1 MPSKSKNNLNF
12 TRFLRWL
19 ATMLATYFI
28 ITAVFSLT
36 VDPWRINQT
45 RFSIESLDEYREI
58 SDTLRTGKAALAN
71 KGDWD
76 TVIIGSSR
84 MEIAFDP
91 EHPALPGKRRVNLAM
106 AAATLTE
113 TIAVANY
120 TLDRNPG
127 IKTMLF
133 GIEVG
138 ELHNDADSRTFT
150 DFYNSPYSDNNRS
163 IERSINQIIGARSLS
178 DSISTIRNKSAGIH
192 PKRNQLGLWI
202 GPEYPSDL
210 RAFVEGAF
218 AEGHREPE
226 ENWNLRPQD
235 LRTAKADALSILV
248 RRVRGAG
255 IELHL
260 VLPPMHALKMIHPY
274 DDEPDS
280 MAWETDLHRL
290 AKICEEANAIPSAS
304 PPVKLWDFLLFNKHT
319 CVALPSPDAE
329 IRKLSNWT
337 DLSHA
342 RPEIG
347 NMALYL
353 MFQQGGE
360 GGEVDGLIG
369 RNLLLGDWEDHRSSW
384 ILNHREYCRTNSN
397 DVVWWRKLLKTSEPV
412 RHPAGNR

>member
-1 MPSKSKNNLNF
+1 MSSKFKINRHFS
-12 TRFLRWL
+12 RFLRWL
-19 ATMLATYFI
+19 FTMLAVYFI
-28 ITAVFSLT
+28 ITAIFSLT
-36 VDPWRINQT
+36 VDPWRINNT
-45 RFSIESLDEYREI
+45 KLSIESLDRYREI
-58 SDTLRTGKAALAN
+58 SETVRTGKAALAN
-71 KGDWD
+71 KGGWD

-106 AAATLTE
+106 AAATHTE

-120 TLDRNPG
+120 TLDRNPE
-127 IKTMLF
+127 IRTMLF

-138 ELHNDADSRTFT
+138 ELHNDADSRKFT
-150 DFYNSPYSDNNRS
+150 DFYNSPFSDNNRS
-163 IERSINQIIGARSLS
+163 IERSINQIIGARSLT
-178 DSISTIRNKSAGIH
+178 DSIATIRNRSAGIV

-202 GPEYPSDL
+202 EPEYPSDL

-235 LRTAKADALSILV
+235 LRAAKADALTMLV

-274 DDEPDS
+274 NDEPYS
-280 MAWETDLHRL
+280 MAWETDLLKL
-290 AKICEEANAIPSAS
+290 AKICEEANAVPSAN

-319 CVALPSPDAE
+319 CVSLPSPDAE

-342 RPEIG
+342 RSEIG
-347 NMALYL
+347 NKAIHLI
-353 MFQQGGE
+353 FKKGE
-360 GGEVDGLIG
+360 DGGEVDGLTG
-369 RNLLLGDWEDHRSSW
+369 KNLLLGDWEEHHASW

-412 RHPAGNR
+412 RRPAGNR

>member
-1 MPSKSKNNLNF
+1 MPSKSNKNLHF

-19 ATMLATYFI
+19 TTMLATYFI

-91 EHPALPGKRRVNLAM
+91 AHPALPGKRRVNLAM

-113 TIAVANY
+113 TVAVANY

-178 DSISTIRNKSAGIH
+178 DSISTIRNKSAGIL

-202 GPEYPSDL
+202 EPEYPSDL
-210 RAFVEGAF
+210 RAFVEAAF
-218 AEGHREPE
+218 AEGHRVSE

-235 LRTAKADALSILV
+235 LRTAKADALSVLV

-260 VLPPMHALKMIHPY
+260 VLPPMHALNMIHPY
-274 DDEPDS
+274 DDEPDL
-280 MAWETDLHRL
+280 MAWEADLKIL
-290 AKICEEANAIPSAS
+290 AEICEEANAIPSAH

-319 CVALPSPDAE
+319 GVSLPSPDAE

-342 RPEIG
+342 RTEIG
-347 NMALYL
+347 NKAIHL

-360 GGEVDGLIG
+360 GVEVDGLTG
-369 RNLLLGDWEDHRSSW
+369 RNLLLGDWEEHRSSW
-384 ILNHREYCRTNSN
+384 IFKHRDFCRTNRN

-412 RHPAGNR
+412 QHPAGKR